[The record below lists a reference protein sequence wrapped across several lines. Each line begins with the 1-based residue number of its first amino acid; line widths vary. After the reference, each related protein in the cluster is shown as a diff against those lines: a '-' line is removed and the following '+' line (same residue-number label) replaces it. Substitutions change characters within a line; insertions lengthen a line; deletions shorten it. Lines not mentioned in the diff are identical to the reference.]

1 VSYSII
7 VRPSAIAMLKTISD
21 RRIREKIDEKINGLA
36 NEPEKQGKELG
47 GELEGYRSVR
57 AVGQRY
63 RIIYRID
70 GENVVVIV
78 VALGIR
84 KEGDKKDVYKLAQ
97 RLFKLGLLE
106 DEPSALEESSGQ
118 EETASNAENN
128 EGEEYDK

>member
-1 VSYSII
+1 MTYTVEFNEAAKKQL
-7 VRPSAIAMLKTISD
+7 SAIRDKRICAKIIERAEALASD
-21 RRIREKIDEKINGLA
+21 
-36 NEPEKQGKELG
+36 PEKQGKELG
-47 GELEGYRSVR
+47 GDLEGYRSVR

-70 GENVVVIV
+70 GENVVVVV

-106 DEPSALEESSGQ
+106 DLPASPEENQGQ
-118 EETASNAENN
+118 KETANNVENN
-128 EGEEYDK
+128 EGQEPNK

>member
-1 VSYSII
+1 MSYSII

-47 GELEGYRSVR
+47 GELEGYRTVR

-63 RIIYRID
+63 RIIYRVD
-70 GENVVVIV
+70 GENVVVVV

-97 RLFKLGLLE
+97 RLFNLGLLK

>member
-21 RRIREKIDEKINGLA
+21 RRIREKIDQKINGLA

-47 GELEGYRSVR
+47 GDLEGYRSVR

-70 GENVVVIV
+70 GENVVVVV

-106 DEPSALEESSGQ
+106 EQPLSLEESAGQ
-118 EETASNAENN
+118 EETANN
-128 EGEEYDK
+128 TVNSEGEESNK